1 MTKTIGT
8 PEGTRDRLFS
18 ECSLARMIRTR
29 AINAFRSHGYSELTT
44 PNVEYYDVITAT
56 GHPLP
61 QESMM
66 KIIDRTGK
74 ILVMRPDNT
83 VAIGRVAAT
92 KLHALPLPLRLYY
105 DQTVFRSD
113 DINTGARSEL
123 EQCGVELLG
132 ASGVKADLEVIAL
145 SIYVMEACGLSDY
158 HIEIGHAGY
167 FSCLLNK
174 LPLSEEEKEILRDLV
189 EKKDFVS
196 YADLLSAYG
205 DRQEGKALLALPRLY
220 GGPEV
225 LEQAR
230 LVCKDADALEA
241 VTYLEALYQ
250 VLSAAGLSDRVRFD
264 LGLFQSIEYYTG
276 MMFRG
281 YGQGAGS
288 SVLSGGRYDK
298 LIGHFGK
305 DIPATGFSL
314 DVSAVTD
321 CLPQMEHQKPEIL
334 IYYSLSSL
342 GKAMELLQAQPK
354 GTAVLSCSEDLFS
367 AREEGRR
374 IGAKKLLSIDDT
386 GMKEEWL

>member
-1 MTKTIGT
+1 MIKTIGT

-18 ECSLARMIRTR
+18 ECSLARQVRSR
-29 AINAFRSHGYSELTT
+29 AIQAFRTHGYSELTT

-56 GHPLP
+56 GHPLS
-61 QESMM
+61 QESML

-132 ASGVKADLEVIAL
+132 AAGVKADLEVIAL
-145 SIYVMEACGLSDY
+145 AIYVMEACGLRDY
-158 HIEIGHAGY
+158 HVEIGHAGY
-167 FSCLLNK
+167 FSSLLNK
-174 LPLSEEEKEILRDLV
+174 LSMSEEEKETLRDLV

-196 YADLLSAYG
+196 YSKHLSRYG
-205 DRQEGKALLALPRLY
+205 DREEGKALLALPRLF

-225 LEQAR
+225 LERAR
-230 LVCKDADALEA
+230 AVCKDPEALEA
-241 VTYLEALYQ
+241 VDYLQSLYQ
-250 VLSAAGLSDRVRFD
+250 VLDAAGLSDRVRFD

-305 DIPATGFSL
+305 DMPATGFSL

-321 CLPQMEHQKPEIL
+321 CLPKMEHQKPTTL
-334 IYYSLSSL
+334 IYYSLSSMGNAL
-342 GKAMELLQAQPK
+342 DALRGEPK
-354 GTAVLSCSEDLFS
+354 GTAMLSCSEDLAQ
-367 AREEGRR
+367 AREEGRT
-374 IGAKKLLSIDDT
+374 IGAEKLMIFDET
-386 GMKEEWL
+386 GVKEEWL

>member
-1 MTKTIGT
+1 MIKTIGT

-18 ECSLARMIRTR
+18 ECSLARQVRTR
-29 AINAFRSHGYSELTT
+29 AIHAFRSHGYSELTT

-56 GHPLP
+56 GHPLS
-61 QESMM
+61 QESML
-66 KIIDRTGK
+66 KIIDRSGK

-92 KLHALPLPLRLYY
+92 KLHSLPLPLRLYY

-145 SIYVMEACGLSDY
+145 SIHVMEACGLEDY
-158 HIEIGHAGY
+158 HVEIGHAGY
-167 FSCLLNK
+167 FSSLLNK
-174 LPLSEEEKEILRDLV
+174 LPLSEEEKETLRDLV

-196 YADLLSAYG
+196 YSGLLSGYA
-205 DRQEGKALLALPRLY
+205 DRDEGKALLALPRLF

-225 LEQAR
+225 LKQAKQ
-230 LVCKDADALEA
+230 VCKEHDALEA
-241 VTYLEALYQ
+241 VSYLESLYQ
-250 VLSAAGLSDRVRFD
+250 VLDAAGLSDRVRFD

-305 DIPATGFSL
+305 DMPATGFSL
-314 DVSAVTD
+314 DISAVTD
-321 CLPQMEHQKPEIL
+321 CLPKMEHQKPSTL
-334 IYYSLSSL
+334 IYYSLSCL
-342 GKAMELLQAQPK
+342 GEAMEALRAQPR
-354 GTAVLSCSEDLFS
+354 GTAMLSCSDDLS
-367 AREEGRR
+367 GAREEGRT
-374 IGAKKLLSIDDT
+374 IGAHKLMIFDET
-386 GMKEEWL
+386 GVKEEWL

>member
-1 MTKTIGT
+1 MIKTIGT

-18 ECSLARMIRTR
+18 ECSLARQVITR

-56 GHPLP
+56 GHPLS

-145 SIYVMEACGLSDY
+145 AIHVMEVCGLQDY
-158 HIEIGHAGY
+158 HVEIGHAGY

-174 LPLSEEEKEILRDLV
+174 LPLSEAEKETLRDLV

-196 YADLLSAYG
+196 YRYLLSDYA
-205 DRQEGKALLALPRLY
+205 DKEEGKALLALPRLF
-220 GGPEV
+220 GGYEV
-225 LEQAR
+225 LERAKQ
-230 LVCKDADALEA
+230 VCRDEEALEA
-241 VTYLEALYQ
+241 ISYLESLYS
-250 VLSAAGLSDRVRFD
+250 VLDAAGLSDKVRFD

-305 DIPATGFSL
+305 DMPATGFSL

-321 CLPQMEHQKPEIL
+321 CLPQEEHQKPAIL
-334 IYYSLSSL
+334 IYYSLSHL
-342 GKAMELLQAQPK
+342 GQAMELLRNQPK
-354 GTAVLSCSEDLFS
+354 GGAMLSCSDSPEQ
-367 AREEGRR
+367 AREEARA
-374 IGAKKLLSIDDT
+374 IGAKKLMILEET
-386 GMKEEWL
+386 GVKEEWL